1 MSMSD
6 ELTPSRS
13 DGAAVSSDHEASSAV
28 AGALSAVGYGLFA
41 WLQPGGLESIH
52 PMRTVTELV
61 RAEEA
66 VVADAAAAVAGT
78 TTVSGHT
85 PDTLFDEDL
94 AAAELMASLSP
105 DHEQPSAGSVEHTQA
120 EPPLVADGSSYST
133 PRDTIAMLEEIAF
146 LDE

>member
-1 MSMSD
+1 MSMPD
-6 ELTPSRS
+6 ELTTSLSERAA
-13 DGAAVSSDHEASSAV
+13 GAGDEGSSA
-28 AGALSAVGYGLFA
+28 ATAATLSAVGYGLFA

-66 VVADAAAAVAGT
+66 VVADAAAAVAGPAAAG
-78 TTVSGHT
+78 GHA

-94 AAAELMASLSP
+94 AAAELMAALVP
-105 DHEQPSAGSVEHTQA
+105 GHEQPDAAQA
-120 EPPLVADGSSYST
+120 EHEATEPARVADGSSYST
-133 PRDTIAMLEEIAF
+133 PRDTVAMLEEIAF